1 MGASTAMPLGA
12 ARLLAALVLLLSP
25 PGHADPKDPAS
36 SLLLLI
42 DVSGS
47 MGDQIGNGNG
57 EVKIVAA
64 KLAAVAAVRQAAK
77 KGTAEV
83 AVLAFEG
90 DCAQPVPRHAGFTTD
105 YAALERFIG
114 GLQPGGGTPMA
125 AAVLVA
131 NRFMKD
137 EGASTAR
144 DRMIVL
150 LADGQNDCGDVAD
163 ALAELK
169 ASGVIFRHE
178 TVGFGIEPDS
188 GAARDLRDIATASG
202 GAYHHAADATQ
213 LGDLFVRFVD
223 TFTVIDM
230 LGMFGGG
237 RGAAAA
243 GAPGQPP
250 TPSAQPAAGAPRP
263 ASQPAP
269 SAKPATGQ
277 VSGLLGQFKAKTP
290 AAAPDEPAPAGQTL
304 CYRQF
309 RNPSGLAGLG
319 SNAVTEFTCAAS
331 CRSLDSTF
339 YGTGETKV
347 DDPAGMTCAA
357 QCAYA
362 AGTESKAGFVWGR
375 SITHN
380 HCVVALDPLRPPAT
394 VVHYYCDYSDNKH
407 RVAWERGTP
416 ATGEFRVYLN
426 HYPERNGDAELLGE
440 TRGDKFDFEYG
451 INFHDDP
458 AVDGMNLWNP
468 FPQAGVSACNKYG
481 ICTPVVYGELEADCG
496 P

>member
-1 MGASTAMPLGA
+1 MALGA
-12 ARLLAALVLLLSP
+12 ARFLAALALLLSP
-25 PGHADPKDPAS
+25 LGHAAPRDPSS
-36 SLLLLI
+36 SLLLLM

-47 MGDQIGNGNG
+47 MGDEVGNGNG
-57 EVKIVAA
+57 EVKIEAA

-137 EGASTAR
+137 EGATTAR

-163 ALAELK
+163 ALAELA

-213 LGDLFVRFVD
+213 LGDLFVQFVD

-237 RGAAAA
+237 RSATVPR
-243 GAPGQPP
+243 APGQAP
-250 TPSAQPAAGAPRP
+250 TPAAQPAAAAPRP
-263 ASQPAP
+263 SSQAAP
-269 SAKPATGQ
+269 SAKP

-290 AAAPDEPAPAGQTL
+290 AAEPDEPSPAAQAL

-309 RNPSGLAGLG
+309 RNPTGLAGLG
-319 SNAVTEFTCAAS
+319 SDAVTEFTCAPS

-347 DDPAGMTCAA
+347 DDPPGMTCAA
-357 QCAYA
+357 QCAFA
-362 AGTESKAGFVWGR
+362 AGPDSRAAFVWGR

-380 HCVVALDPLRPPAT
+380 HCVAALDPLRPPAT
-394 VVHYYCDYSDNKH
+394 VVHYYRDNSDNKH
-407 RVAWERGTP
+407 RIAWERGTP
-416 ATGEFRVYLN
+416 ATGGFRVYVN
-426 HYPERNGDAELLGE
+426 HYPERNGDTELLGE
-440 TRGDKFDFEYG
+440 PRDDHFDFEYG
-451 INFHDDP
+451 INFHDGP
-458 AVDGMNLWNP
+458 AVDGMNLWKP

-481 ICTPVVYGELEADCG
+481 ICTPVVYGDLGDCG

>member
-1 MGASTAMPLGA
+1 M
-12 ARLLAALVLLLSP
+12 
-25 PGHADPKDPAS
+25 
-36 SLLLLI
+36 
-42 DVSGS
+42 
-47 MGDQIGNGNG
+47 
-57 EVKIVAA
+57 
-64 KLAAVAAVRQAAK
+64 
-77 KGTAEV
+77 
-83 AVLAFEG
+83 
-90 DCAQPVPRHAGFTTD
+90 PRHAGFTTD

-131 NRFMKD
+131 NRFMND
-137 EGASTAR
+137 QGASTAR

-163 ALAELK
+163 ALAELN

-213 LGDLFVRFVD
+213 LGDLFVQFVD

-230 LGMFGGG
+230 LGMFGGAPG
-237 RGAAAA
+237 GATA
-243 GAPGQPP
+243 GAPARPP
-250 TPSAQPAAGAPRP
+250 APSAQTAARAPRP
-263 ASQPAP
+263 SSQPAP

-277 VSGLLGQFKAKTP
+277 VSGLLGQFTAKKP
-290 AAAPDEPAPAGQTL
+290 AVELDEPSAAEQAL

-309 RNPSGLAGLG
+309 ANPSGLAGLG
-319 SNAVTEFTCAAS
+319 SDAVTEFICAPS
-331 CRSLDSTF
+331 CRSLDSTS
-339 YGTGETKV
+339 YSTVETKV
-347 DDPAGMTCAA
+347 HNPAGMTCAA

-362 AGTESKAGFVWGR
+362 AGTDPGAAFVWGR
-375 SITHN
+375 SIIRN

-407 RVAWERGTP
+407 RLAWERGTP
-416 ATGEFRVYLN
+416 ATGGFRVYLN

-440 TRGDKFDFEYG
+440 TRDDKFDFEYG

-458 AVDGMNLWNP
+458 VVDGMNLWNP
-468 FPQAGVSACNKYG
+468 FPRAGVSACNKYG
-481 ICTPVVYGELEADCG
+481 ICTPVVYGELVDDCA